1 MDNIGEGLPRP
12 GNQRTSRLNYSWLPW
27 LPAQLHYIR
36 LFISHPVFHK
46 KRETKIWP
54 IFPLKGNII
63 ISSQGGLFLLKCA
76 WVLTFCTAVIMW
88 HGLKCDSIHDKS
100 HPHAYSNDG
109 CAVAAG
115 LSATHTFCA
124 NKTLNTGPL
133 ARLISSCL
141 SASRC
146 LSALWQGRDTSSW
159 WKKTHRVI
167 CAVTLLVLRRA
178 AKCHPNYILKY
189 SSGGFTFRGL

>member
-1 MDNIGEGLPRP
+1 M
-12 GNQRTSRLNYSWLPW
+12 NYSWLPW

-46 KRETKIWP
+46 KREAKIWP

-76 WVLTFCTAVIMW
+76 WVLTFRTAVIMW
-88 HGLKCDSIHDKS
+88 RGLKCDSIPDKS
-100 HPHAYSNDG
+100 LPHAYSNDG
-109 CAVAAG
+109 CTVAAR
-115 LSATHTFCA
+115 LSATHTFLA

-133 ARLISSCL
+133 AALLSSPRLIYSPLVSPPLVPSQHSDKAWTQVAGEKKQRTRLYVRPSL
-141 SASRC
+141 S
-146 LSALWQGRDTSSW
+146 
-159 WKKTHRVI
+159 
-167 CAVTLLVLRRA
+167 VLRSA

-189 SSGGFTFRGL
+189 SSGGFTFRAL